1 MRKVIPK
8 IAAVLLTF
16 SLGYVA
22 ADLWATAPAH
32 RAVEAPVAKP
42 MIAELQTQ
50 SNASEGWR
58 KVDVDGRFSFYLPP
72 DMRKIEPL
80 STDSVLVFRR
90 DKTPDSEL
98 LFLEYEEGKHISCDK
113 DVHTLSKDF
122 EMSRK
127 SESELVIGGKRAKLS
142 LWMHDPDSYLDGL
155 SQSPEMIL
163 CFPDAGRGKGKMYF
177 RAISPEPQAMV
188 TAQQIFSSIEFP

>member
-1 MRKVIPK
+1 MRKLIPG
-8 IAAVLLTF
+8 IAAALLTF

-22 ADLWATAPAH
+22 ADLWAAASSHQAIEVPL
-32 RAVEAPVAKP
+32 AKP
-42 MIAELQTQ
+42 TLAELRAQ

-72 DMRKIEPL
+72 NMKKIEPF
-80 STDSVLVFRR
+80 STEGVLVFRG
-90 DKTPDSEL
+90 DKTPDFEF

-113 DVHTLSKDF
+113 DVHALRDL

-127 SESELVIGGKRAKLS
+127 SVSEPVIGGKRARLS
-142 LWMHDPDSYLDGL
+142 LWTHGPDSYLDGL
-155 SQSPEMIL
+155 AQSPEMIL

-188 TAQQIFSSIEFP
+188 TAQQIFNSIEFP